1 MTARVTAQSGV
12 FAGILVGSDE
22 LGGAVEY
29 TIGGVTSGSMTAD
42 EFGQLYDN
50 IIPDGSLAL
59 GKITVTNVISDP
71 TNAAQI
77 ALAASVVAITPF
89 GPDAIKFKRT
99 ATQYYTP
106 GPGCLVYVTKINDI
120 SMKRKG
126 APETIGYEFNITGAP
141 MVLHPA
147 LASIAITGGNS
158 GAVGAV
164 KQLTATGT
172 YSSGPT
178 ADITSQVLWA
188 SSDETKAVITKGGK
202 VVGISAGTP
211 NITATLLG
219 IVGTEVYT
227 VS

>member
-1 MTARVTAQSGV
+1 MTTRVTAQSGV
-12 FAGILVGSDE
+12 FAGILVGSNE

-59 GKITVTNVISDP
+59 GKITITNVISDP
-71 TNAAQI
+71 SNAAQI
-77 ALAASVVAITPF
+77 ALAAAVVAITPF
-89 GPDAIKFKRT
+89 GPDEIKFKRT

-106 GPGCLVYVTKINDI
+106 GTGCLVYVTKINDI

-147 LASIAITGGNS
+147 LVSIAITGGAS
-158 GAVGAV
+158 GAVGSV
-164 KQLTATGT
+164 TPLVATGT

-178 ADITSQVLWA
+178 AVITTQVLWE
-188 SSDETKAVITKGGK
+188 SSNEALAVITRGGK
-202 VVGISAGTP
+202 VAAISAGTP

-219 IVGTEVYT
+219 IVGTEVFT